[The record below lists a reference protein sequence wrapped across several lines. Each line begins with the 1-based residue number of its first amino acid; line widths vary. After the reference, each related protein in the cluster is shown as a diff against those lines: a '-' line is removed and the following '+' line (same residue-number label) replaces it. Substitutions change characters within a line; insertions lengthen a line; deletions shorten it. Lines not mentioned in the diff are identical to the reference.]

1 MDTET
6 QRVLLA
12 LEKEVLKWD
21 AHDDTKL
28 HLQNTVSHVMLLPFF
43 FRTWNSQPS
52 NKQKKNPTNRKLPQ
66 TKN

>member
-1 MDTET
+1 MRKLVKAASSTRMETET

-28 HLQNTVSHVMLLPFF
+28 HL
-43 FRTWNSQPS
+43 
-52 NKQKKNPTNRKLPQ
+52 
-66 TKN
+66 

>member
-6 QRVLLA
+6 HRVLLA

-28 HLQNTVSHVMLLPFF
+28 HLQNTVSHVMAPSILE
-43 FRTWNSQPS
+43 NSSP
-52 NKQKKNPTNRKLPQ
+52 NPHP
-66 TKN
+66 